1 MTQRLA
7 LSGARPIPGFT
18 PFLAVPGGAVL
29 GAIVGIEF
37 GTASAVVSV
46 FSSPSLLLS
55 SPEGIVALGMI
66 LGGAVGAATGL
77 IVGSLVAV
85 VTALMLLVRARIMV
99 TALVGGF
106 VTTTSTLVIVVGS
119 GVDLLEASPLGI
131 WAGAGATGGLVLIL
145 WFMPAKVSARDAA
158 SSRAGNS

>member
-29 GAIVGIEF
+29 GAIIGIEF
-37 GTASAVVSV
+37 GVASV

-55 SPEGIVALGMI
+55 SPEGFVALGTI
-66 LGGAVGAATGL
+66 IGGAAGAAIGL
-77 IVGSLVAV
+77 VVGSLVAV

-99 TALVGGF
+99 TAIVGGL
-106 VTTTSTLVIVVGS
+106 VTTTSTLVVFVGS

-131 WAGAGATGGLVLIL
+131 WAGAGAAGGLVLIL
-145 WFMPAKVSARDAA
+145 WFMPAKVSALDAA
-158 SSRAGNS
+158 SRRAGNS